1 MKIFQLLTILL
12 LFFILVSCEN
22 PVEQYGDE
30 VTDAYKRTERFS
42 NDVSLKQLQ
51 KAIQTF
57 SISNGRYPETLEE
70 LEDFAGVQVSHEQFD
85 YDPDTGIISLR
96 E

>member
-1 MKIFQLLTILL
+1 MKIFRLLTVLF
-12 LFFILVSCEN
+12 LFFILVSCKN

-42 NDVSLKQLQ
+42 NEMSLKELQ
-51 KAIQTF
+51 KAIQAF
-57 SISNGRYPETLEE
+57 SVSNGRYPETMEE
-70 LEDFAGVQVSHEQFD
+70 LEEFAGIQVSHEQFD
-85 YDPDTGIISLR
+85 YDPNTGIISLR